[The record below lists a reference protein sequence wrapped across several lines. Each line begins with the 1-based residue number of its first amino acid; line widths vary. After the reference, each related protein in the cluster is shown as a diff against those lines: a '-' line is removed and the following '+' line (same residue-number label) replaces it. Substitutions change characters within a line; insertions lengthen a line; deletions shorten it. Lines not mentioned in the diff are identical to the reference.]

1 MAPELAIV
9 IVSWNVRDLLRRCLR
24 AVEVSL
30 RGCEIPY
37 ETIVVDNASSD
48 ATPAMLRAEFPH
60 VRLMESGG
68 NLGFSGGNNVA
79 LRFLWR
85 TEDQGLRTDSRNSGL
100 STQSSALSPQHSV
113 LSTQSSALRYVL
125 LLNPDT
131 EPLPGAIPALVR
143 YLERRPDLAAV
154 GPQLR
159 YPDGSVQSS
168 RRRFPT
174 RAAFFWES
182 TPLERLWP
190 ANPWARRF
198 RLEDVPH
205 SVEQRVG
212 WLVGAALLV
221 RADAIARAGLLDEGF
236 FMYSEELEW
245 QCRMQN
251 AECRIENAALRAQHS
266 MLNAQCSMLNS
277 KIAYVPE
284 AVVTHHEG
292 QSSAQVPAGRHLYF
306 QRSKLRLARMLY
318 GPRFAALLR
327 LFLLLCYGWELAVE
341 SAKWLLGHRR
351 DLRASRINAYLAVL
365 KSLAIARR
373 QGEGVSG

>member
-1 MAPELAIV
+1 MRTPMGARLNMAPELAIV
-9 IVSWNVRDLLRRCLR
+9 IVSWNVRDLLRRCLQ

-30 RGCEIPY
+30 RGSEIPY

-60 VRLMESGG
+60 VRLIESGG

-79 LRFLWR
+79 LRAL
-85 TEDQGLRTDSRNSGL
+85 L
-100 STQSSALSPQHSV
+100 STQSSALK
-113 LSTQSSALRYVL
+113 YVL

-143 YLERRPDLAAV
+143 YLERRPDLVAV

-251 AECRIENAALRAQHS
+251 AECRIEKAALGAQHS
-266 MLNAQCSMLNS
+266 FLNAQCSMLNS
-277 KIAYVPE
+277 KIAYLPE
-284 AVVTHHEG
+284 AVITHHEG

-351 DLRASRINAYLAVL
+351 DLRASRINAYLTVL